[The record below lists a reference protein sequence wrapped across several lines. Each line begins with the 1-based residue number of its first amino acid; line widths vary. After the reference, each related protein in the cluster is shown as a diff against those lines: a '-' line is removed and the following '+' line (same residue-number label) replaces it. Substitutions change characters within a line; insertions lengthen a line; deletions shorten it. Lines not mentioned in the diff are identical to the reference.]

1 METTTLQMLIRLTTS
16 AMMLALAVLPGNADP
31 IADFY
36 KGKTIGMIVGGSAG
50 GGYDVLGRTIGQFI
64 GRHIPGNPSVV
75 ARNMPG
81 AGGMLAMN
89 YLFNTAE
96 KDGTVIGVVQSNT
109 PLEPLFGTK
118 EARYDA
124 AKFAWLGTPSV
135 EIAVVLVWHTVPVYS
150 VDDLKAKETTMGVSG
165 TQSTQAF
172 LGRLMNATIGTKMKL
187 VHGYKGLNDTFLAME
202 RGELDG
208 YPGVYYSALSSTRPN
223 WLPDKLARAILQIGP
238 DMQPELANVPAAL
251 DFVSNPEDRQL
262 MQAAVATQAL
272 GRPLVMTPGVPAD
285 RVAAMRKALAM
296 TFVDPDF
303 QAVAKKIGLVVN
315 APRTGQQ
322 LQDIITQAY
331 ASPPGVV
338 DRLRKLS
345 NPGDQ

>member
-1 METTTLQMLIRLTTS
+1 M
-16 AMMLALAVLPGNADP
+16 PGNTDP
-31 IADFY
+31 VADFY
-36 KGKTIGMIVGGSAG
+36 KGKTVTMIVGGSAG

-89 YLFNTAE
+89 YMFNNAE

-109 PLEPLFGTK
+109 PLEPLYGTK

-135 EIAVVLVWHTVPVYS
+135 EIAVVVVWHTVPVNS
-150 VDDLKAKETTMGVSG
+150 VEDLRTRETTMGVSG

-187 VHGYKGLNDTFLAME
+187 IHGYKGLNDTFLAME

-223 WLPDKLARAILQIGP
+223 WLPGKLAKAILQIGP
-238 DMQPELANVPAAL
+238 EKQPGLVDVPSAL
-251 DFVSNPEDRQL
+251 DFVSNPDDRQL
-262 MQAAVATQAL
+262 MLAAVATQAL

-285 RVAAMRKALAM
+285 RVAAMRKALTD
-296 TFVDPDF
+296 TFTDSDF
-303 QAVAKKIGLVVN
+303 QAAAKKIGLIVN

-322 LQDIITQAY
+322 LQDVITQAY
-331 ASPPGVV
+331 ASPPAVV

-345 NPGDQ
+345 NPSDH

>member
-1 METTTLQMLIRLTTS
+1 MMQLRTITTAIAL
-16 AMMLALAVLPGNADP
+16 LAVAALPAKADP
-31 IADFY
+31 VADFY
-36 KGKTIGMIVGGSAG
+36 KGKTLNMVIGGSAG

-89 YLFNTAE
+89 YMFNNAE

-124 AKFAWLGTPSV
+124 TKFGWLGTPSV
-135 EIAVVLVWHTVPVYS
+135 EIAVVLVWHTVPVNT
-150 VDDLKAKETTMGVSG
+150 VEDLKTRETTMGVSG

-172 LGRLMNATIGTKMKL
+172 LGRLLNATLGTKMKL
-187 VHGYKGLNDTFLAME
+187 IHGYKGLNDTFLAME

-208 YPGVYYSALSSTRPN
+208 YPGVYYSALSSTRPK
-223 WLPDKLARAILQIGP
+223 WLPDGLGKAILQIGP
-238 DMQPELANVPAAL
+238 ERLPQLPNVPSAIDL
-251 DFVSNPEDRQL
+251 ISNPDDRQL

-272 GRPLVMTPGVPAD
+272 GRPLVMTPGVPAE
-285 RVAAMRKALAM
+285 RLAAVRKALAD
-296 TFVDPDF
+296 TFADAEF
-303 QAVAKKIGLVVN
+303 QAVAKKIGLIVN
-315 APRTGQQ
+315 APRTGED
-322 LQDIITQAY
+322 LQDVIVKAY
-331 ASPPGVV
+331 ASPPSVV
-338 DRLRKLS
+338 ERLRKLS
-345 NPGDQ
+345 NPGDH

>member
-1 METTTLQMLIRLTTS
+1 MHAAVRRKAS
-16 AMMLALAVLPGNADP
+16 AVILLCLAASPAKADL

-36 KGKTIGMIVGGSAG
+36 KGKTVNMIVGGSAG
-50 GGYDVLGRTIGQFI
+50 GGYDVLGRTVGQFI
-64 GRHIPGNPSVV
+64 SRHIPGNPSIVP
-75 ARNMPG
+75 RNMPG

-89 YLFNTAE
+89 YLFNNAE

-124 AKFAWLGTPSV
+124 TKFAWLGTPSIEV
-135 EIAVVLVWHTVPVYS
+135 AVVLVWHTVSVNS
-150 VDDLKAKETTMGVSG
+150 VDDLRTKETTMGVSG
-165 TQSTQAF
+165 AQSTQAF

-187 VHGYKGLNDTFLAME
+187 IHGYKGLNDTFLAME

-208 YPGVYYSALSSTRPN
+208 YPGVYYSALSSTRPK
-223 WLPDKLARAILQIGP
+223 WLPDQLAKALLQIGP
-238 DMQPELANVPAAL
+238 EAQPELGNVPSAL
-251 DFVSNPEDRQL
+251 DFVANPDDRRL

-272 GRPLVMTPGVPAD
+272 GRPFVMTPGVSTE
-285 RVAAMRKALAM
+285 RVAAMRKALAD
-296 TFVDPDF
+296 TFADPDF
-303 QAVAKKIGLVVN
+303 QAAAKKIGLVIN

-322 LQDIITQAY
+322 LQDVITQAY

-345 NPGDQ
+345 NPGDH